1 MEGKMS
7 ETNEQEEMKTNEL
20 AGMQFANVELTL
32 SEMQTGPITHLADES
47 GSNSGLGQLAKLG
60 AEGFSLVAVTPK
72 ENGRAL
78 AFLQRPVQT
87 ERELNFIRNAF
98 LLEDILQI
106 EVEDFPKVIDAID
119 VDDLI
124 VALKPASDA
133 LRKLFFDA
141 LPEKASLSLQEQIE
155 FLMPKSLRAAEAAQE
170 RVLRAV
176 KSLIRS
182 KEVSLQS
189 ND

>member
-1 MEGKMS
+1 MS

-32 SEMQTGPITHLADES
+32 SEMQTGPITHLADEG

-98 LLEDILQI
+98 LLEDILLI
-106 EVEDFPKVIDAID
+106 EVEDFPKVIDFD
-119 VDDLI
+119 GVEVDDLI

>member
-98 LLEDILQI
+98 LLARTDRVPHAQ
-106 EVEDFPKVIDAID
+106 
-119 VDDLI
+119 
-124 VALKPASDA
+124 KPASCGSCSGTCPPSSQVAD
-133 LRKLFFDA
+133 
-141 LPEKASLSLQEQIE
+141 SLQ
-155 FLMPKSLRAAEAAQE
+155 RG
-170 RVLRAV
+170 
-176 KSLIRS
+176 
-182 KEVSLQS
+182 QS
-189 ND
+189 AIKRLTARFSSTDQKISPLFVFTKTYQRIMIC